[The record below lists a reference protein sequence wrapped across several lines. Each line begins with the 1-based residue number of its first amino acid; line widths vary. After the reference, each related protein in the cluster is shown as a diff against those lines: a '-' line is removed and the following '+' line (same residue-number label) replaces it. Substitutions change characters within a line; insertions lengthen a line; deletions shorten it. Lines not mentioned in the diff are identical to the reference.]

1 MKLDIAAD
9 QKPRSAIPIGQHN
22 AERILAAR
30 LAVIAHIHLIGP
42 TPTVDLGCALDM
54 TGRRPGHRVCRH
66 PGSLDL
72 HVGSVVDIGQMAP
85 KTAVLDPTCH
95 TEGPSLTRWC
105 PGDPSATGHEV
116 PTGADG
122 PAAGDICVRRGNDD
136 IRNPVDHDVQG
147 IDSDVACVATHRTLL
162 LVDDD
167 ATDWQRYRLIG
178 LPRND
183 DRLSVHH

>member
-1 MKLDIAAD
+1 
-9 QKPRSAIPIGQHN
+9 
-22 AERILAAR
+22 
-30 LAVIAHIHLIGP
+30 
-42 TPTVDLGCALDM
+42 
-54 TGRRPGHRVCRH
+54 VCPH

-105 PGDPSATGHEV
+105 PGDPSSTGHEV

-122 PAAGDICVRRGNDD
+122 PAAGDIGVRRGDNDVC
-136 IRNPVDHDVQG
+136 NPINHDVQC

-167 ATDWQRYRLIG
+167 ASDRQRDRLIRRSGHDYRLSG
-178 LPRND
+178 D
-183 DRLSVHH
+183 HKVKDV